1 MLLICF
7 CDDGDDSENS
17 NKAGR
22 EESIGARSPG
32 EGASAEPS
40 YRKRR
45 ADPGDDVGPSSV
57 RRRLESEKESN
68 PAFTADPEINARV
81 APPTDPASSSGV
93 RTSALPS
100 LTEEEEAQLW
110 KQSDDW
116 ILKNLSRL
124 ENKIQDEVHR
134 LRKEEGMRALG
145 PERMAR
151 TVEDLTEKYGLEKIP
166 EILNEIKTKGK

>member
-1 MLLICF
+1 MVFLGIISNFLIPTLISFVCSFFFGVPLICF

-81 APPTDPASSSGV
+81 APPSF
-93 RTSALPS
+93 LPRPIS
-100 LTEEEEAQLW
+100 VAGPPHNRIRLCPSTEEW
-110 KQSDDW
+110 KDFT
-116 ILKNLSRL
+116 
-124 ENKIQDEVHR
+124 
-134 LRKEEGMRALG
+134 A
-145 PERMAR
+145 
-151 TVEDLTEKYGLEKIP
+151 
-166 EILNEIKTKGK
+166 

>member
-1 MLLICF
+1 MTTA
-7 CDDGDDSENS
+7 ENS

-93 RTSALPS
+93 RT
-100 LTEEEEAQLW
+100 
-110 KQSDDW
+110 KQSPTFFDRRRG
-116 ILKNLSRL
+116 IYLETKRRL
-124 ENKIQDEVHR
+124 DPLQTSP
-134 LRKEEGMRALG
+134 G
-145 PERMAR
+145 
-151 TVEDLTEKYGLEKIP
+151 
-166 EILNEIKTKGK
+166 